1 MIISWFNNASIHG
14 YTSDGTFSFI
24 YARDFWGYNAS
35 ISACKKGSQ
44 WALALGL
51 FEVMSEAEVTPDVV
65 SPWPLDVFLVTLV
78 SGNVVWV
85 KIYALRYHRLICRC
99 LAANFDPYPIQHSYG
114 ICGKSPFCDYSAPI
128 ITTSLFSLTG
138 IMLATGNY
146 PNMVLFQV
154 SELLYIYN
162 LLRLLTKIL
171 LVIFHSND
179 D

>member
-24 YARDFWGYNAS
+24 YGSDFWGYNAS

-114 ICGKSPFCDYSAPI
+114 ICGKSPILRLFWANYNDLTA
-128 ITTSLFSLTG
+128 TSLESCLVQG
-138 IMLATGNY
+138 ISG
-146 PNMVLFQV
+146 
-154 SELLYIYN
+154 
-162 LLRLLTKIL
+162 
-171 LVIFHSND
+171 
-179 D
+179 